1 MKRRSHSQPYGGGVL
16 VKRAVQRR
24 AFQRDGV
31 IIGGVGG
38 AEKGLPDLMDFM
50 PEELGV
56 EMPRYSLEGFSVGG
70 GRSGSSEDAL
80 FT

>member
-1 MKRRSHSQPYGGGVL
+1 MRREG
-16 VKRAVQRR
+16 

-31 IIGGVGG
+31 IIGGEGG

-50 PEELGV
+50 PEEEELGV
-56 EMPRYSLEGFSVGG
+56 EMPRYSLDGFSVEGE
-70 GRSGSSEDAL
+70 RSGSSEDAL